1 MNHYRFLNVDFEPRH
16 FAEFVYYKAIRLSLE
31 FSVYER
37 TSKPFWKMN
46 LRDDLILVPKFW
58 NSCKWRVLKSSWH
71 IYIYYEKETA
81 WISTFFCTKTNLPFN
96 SIFCGNFEVLEK
108 TMSSA
113 ETIQPLPFQFEY
125 PSFFLLPNSPVRYSN
140 TAINEHGFFQFS
152 EKNFSAFPCSYDF
165 SHGLIQW
172 FYLKF

>member
-46 LRDDLILVPKFW
+46 LRDDLVLVPKFW

-71 IYIYYEKETA
+71 IYIYIMKKKLHGFQHFSALKQTYLL
-81 WISTFFCTKTNLPFN
+81 NLYFVGILKYSKRPCHLQRPFN
-96 SIFCGNFEVLEK
+96 LFLFNLNIHL
-108 TMSSA
+108 
-113 ETIQPLPFQFEY
+113 
-125 PSFFLLPNSPVRYSN
+125 FFLLPNSPVRYSN
-140 TAINEHGFFQFS
+140 TAINEHG
-152 EKNFSAFPCSYDF
+152 
-165 SHGLIQW
+165 
-172 FYLKF
+172 